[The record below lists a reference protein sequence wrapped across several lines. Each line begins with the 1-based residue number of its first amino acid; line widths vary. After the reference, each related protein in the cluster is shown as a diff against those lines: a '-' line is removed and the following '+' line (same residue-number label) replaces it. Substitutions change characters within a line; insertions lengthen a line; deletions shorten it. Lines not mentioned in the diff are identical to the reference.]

1 VNGCADLTRRQLFYL
16 STASLVTVVLG
27 LGYTETRKIE
37 VKHLN
42 VNLGKRVAFLAD
54 FHINAL
60 GGLENDI
67 VRLVNGEHPDII
79 MLGGD
84 TVDEY
89 TQDMETASRCLSE
102 LDAKQ
107 KFAVMGNH
115 EHWSSRVEG
124 LTKILDGLGF
134 DVLFNS
140 EASSL
145 AGKVYGL
152 DWRDDR
158 KYPQID
164 AEGIVLVHDPNAA
177 ESISGRTIIL
187 SGHTHGG
194 VEIAGIGFSNSIY
207 TRGLFKLNEKTT
219 LYVSRGVGQIFPW
232 RPTSPLEIVLVE

>member
-1 VNGCADLTRRQLFYL
+1 V
-16 STASLVTVVLG
+16 G
-27 LGYTETRKIE
+27 LGIGYAETKTIE
-37 VKHLN
+37 VKHLDI
-42 VNLGKRVAFLAD
+42 NLGKRIAFLAD

-89 TQDMETASRCLSE
+89 TSDMETVSRCLSE
-102 LDAKQ
+102 LEAKQ

-115 EHWSSRVEG
+115 EYSSGRVEG
-124 LTKILDGLGF
+124 LTKILDDLGF

-145 AGKVYGL
+145 AGKVYGF

-177 ESISGRTIIL
+177 ESISGSSIIL

-194 VEIAGIGFSNSIY
+194 VEIAGIGFSNSLY
-207 TRGLFKLNEKTT
+207 TRGLFKLNESTT

-232 RPTSPLEIVLVE
+232 RLTSPLEIVLVE